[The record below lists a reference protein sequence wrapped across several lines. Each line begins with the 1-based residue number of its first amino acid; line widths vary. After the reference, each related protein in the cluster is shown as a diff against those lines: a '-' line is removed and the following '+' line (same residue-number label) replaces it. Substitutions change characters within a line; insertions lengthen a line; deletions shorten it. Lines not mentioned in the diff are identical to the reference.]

1 MSKKQVKKCC
11 SLKLDKQLDKYIYRD
26 LMYNSQQL
34 STKVVSIK
42 NHEIQIS
49 KSVFH
54 AYPSYLCRVSFLT
67 TLDIYKNYFKGRHK
81 AMQEQYMHCVTKSR
95 NSSSSSFS
103 LKKLLCLY
111 AKGFVIKKLLDLH
124 C

>member
-34 STKVVSIK
+34 STKVVSIE

-67 TLDIYKNYFKGRHK
+67 TLDIYKNYFKGR
-81 AMQEQYMHCVTKSR
+81 QR
-95 NSSSSSFS
+95 
-103 LKKLLCLY
+103 
-111 AKGFVIKKLLDLH
+111 
-124 C
+124 